1 MIQIRDNTFETNS
14 SSSHSLIITDFDGKY
29 TPEEM
34 MKGIYL
40 WDDDKDRKYQ
50 KMYRT
55 DLEFYRSPFSIL
67 ATFESKSR
75 YAIASSDG
83 RLVEKVE
90 EIWHKYIPNFSEFK
104 FDMTDDYW
112 DAEIK
117 DWVKVDPPVPD
128 YGGTD
133 DYQIEGW
140 LKSYNVN
147 LEDFLTMRRYMV
159 VCDGDEYREWYHI
172 LDSGLFDKSHIIHDS
187 EREYEEKLKEMYGML
202 EEENE
207 E

>member
-40 WDDDKDRKYQ
+40 WEDKETR
-50 KMYRT
+50 MYESN
-55 DLEFYRSPFSIL
+55 LEFYRSPFSLL

-75 YAIASSDG
+75 YAIASSQGHLADE
-83 RLVEKVE
+83 VEK
-90 EIWHKYIPNFSEFK
+90 IWRKYIPNFNGFK
-104 FDMTDDYW
+104 FDMKTEEYDY
-112 DAEIK
+112 DKKE
-117 DWVKVDPPVPD
+117 WVDLDEPKPI

-140 LKSYNVN
+140 LKSYNVS

-159 VCDGDEYREWYHI
+159 VCDGDETREWYHI
-172 LDSGLFDKSHIIHDS
+172 LDSGLVDKSHIIHDS
-187 EREYEEKLKEMYGML
+187 EKEVAEAWKRKY

-207 E
+207 K

>member
-29 TPEEM
+29 TLEEM

-40 WDDDKDRKYQ
+40 WEDKETR
-50 KMYRT
+50 MYESN
-55 DLEFYRSPFSIL
+55 LEFYRSPFSLL

-75 YAIASSDG
+75 YAIASSQGHLADE
-83 RLVEKVE
+83 VEK
-90 EIWHKYIPNFSEFK
+90 IWHKYIPNFNGFK
-104 FDMTDDYW
+104 FDMKTEEYDY
-112 DAEIK
+112 DKKE
-117 DWVKVDPPVPD
+117 WVDLDEPKPI

-140 LKSYNVN
+140 LKSYNVS

-172 LDSGLFDKSHIIHDS
+172 LDSGLVDKSHIIHDS
-187 EREYEEKLKEMYGML
+187 EREVAEEWKRKFA
-202 EEENE
+202 EENE
-207 E
+207 K

>member
-34 MKGIYL
+34 MKNIYL
-40 WDDDKDRKYQ
+40 WDDKKIR
-50 KMYRT
+50 MYESN
-55 DLEFYRSPFSIL
+55 LEFYRSPFSLL

-75 YAIASSDG
+75 YAIASSYGHLADE
-83 RLVEKVE
+83 VEK
-90 EIWHKYIPNFSEFK
+90 IWYKYIPNFNGFI
-104 FDMTDDYW
+104 FDMKTEEYDYNKK
-112 DAEIK
+112 E
-117 DWVKVDPPVPD
+117 WVDLDEPKPI

-133 DYQIEGW
+133 DYQIDAW
-140 LKSYNVN
+140 LRRYNVS

-159 VCDGDEYREWYHI
+159 ICDGDEYREWYHI
-172 LDSGLFDKSHIIHDS
+172 LDSGLVDKSHIIHDS
-187 EREYEEKLKEMYGML
+187 EKEVAEEWKKFGK
-202 EEENE
+202 ENE

>member
-40 WDDDKDRKYQ
+40 WDGNKDR
-50 KMYRT
+50 MYESN
-55 DLEFYRSPFSIL
+55 LEFYRSPFSLL

-75 YAIASSDG
+75 YAIASSNG
-83 RLVEKVE
+83 RLADEVEK
-90 EIWHKYIPNFSEFK
+90 IWHKYIPNFNGFK
-104 FDMTDDYW
+104 FDMKTEEYDY
-112 DAEIK
+112 DKKE
-117 DWVKVDPPVPD
+117 WVDLDEPKPI

-133 DYQIEGW
+133 DYEIEGW
-140 LKSYNVN
+140 LKSYNVS

-159 VCDGDEYREWYHI
+159 VCDGDETREWYHI
-172 LDSGLFDKSHIIHDS
+172 LDSGLVDKSHIIHDS
-187 EREYEEKLKEMYGML
+187 EKEVAEEWKRKY
-202 EEENE
+202 EEENKK
-207 E
+207 

>member
-34 MKGIYL
+34 MRGIYL
-40 WDDDKDRKYQ
+40 WDDKKTR
-50 KMYRT
+50 MYESH
-55 DLEFYRSPFSIL
+55 LEFYRSPFQLL

-90 EIWHKYIPNFSEFK
+90 EIWHKYIPNFNGFA
-104 FDMTDDYW
+104 FDMREDYW
-112 DAEIK
+112 NDEIK
-117 DWVKVDPPVPD
+117 DWVEADPPVPN

-133 DYQIEGW
+133 DYEIEGW
-140 LKSYNVN
+140 LKRYNVS

-172 LDSGLFDKSHIIHDS
+172 LDSGFVDKAHIIHDS
-187 EREYEEKLKEMYGML
+187 EKEDAEAWKKYFA
-202 EEENE
+202 EENKE
-207 E
+207 

>member
-40 WDDDKDRKYQ
+40 WEDKETR
-50 KMYRT
+50 MYESN
-55 DLEFYRSPFSIL
+55 LEFYRSPFSLL

-75 YAIASSDG
+75 YAIASSQGHLADE
-83 RLVEKVE
+83 VEK
-90 EIWHKYIPNFSEFK
+90 IWHKYIPNFNGFK
-104 FDMTDDYW
+104 FDMKTEEYDY
-112 DAEIK
+112 DKKE
-117 DWVKVDPPVPD
+117 WVDLDEPKPI

-140 LKSYNVN
+140 LKSYNVS

-159 VCDGDEYREWYHI
+159 VWDGDEYREWYHI
-172 LDSGLFDKSHIIHDS
+172 LDSGLVDKSHIIHDS
-187 EREYEEKLKEMYGML
+187 EREVAEEWKRKFA
-202 EEENE
+202 EENKK
-207 E
+207 

>member
-29 TPEEM
+29 TPDEM

-40 WDDDKDRKYQ
+40 WNDKKKR
-50 KMYRT
+50 MY
-55 DLEFYRSPFSIL
+55 DSELEFYRSPFSLL

-75 YAIASSDG
+75 YAIASSNG
-83 RLVEKVE
+83 RLADKVE
-90 EIWHKYIPNFSEFK
+90 ELWYKYIPNFNGFEF
-104 FDMTDDYW
+104 DTRDEEYDY
-112 DAEIK
+112 DKQE
-117 DWVKVDPPVPD
+117 WVDLEEPKPV

-140 LKSYNVN
+140 LKHYNVS

-159 VCDGDEYREWYHI
+159 VCDGDETREWYHV
-172 LDSGLFDKSHIIHDS
+172 LDSGLVDKAHIIHDS
-187 EREYEEKLKEMYGML
+187 EKEAAEAWEKKYREES
-202 EEENE
+202 NA
-207 E
+207 

>member
-34 MKGIYL
+34 MKGIFL
-40 WDDDKDRKYQ
+40 WNDNKDR
-50 KMYRT
+50 MYGS
-55 DLEFYRSPFSIL
+55 DLEFYRSPFSLL

-83 RLVEKVE
+83 RLADEVEK
-90 EIWHKYIPNFSEFK
+90 IWHKYIPNFNGFK
-104 FDMTDDYW
+104 FDMKTEEYDY
-112 DAEIK
+112 DKKE
-117 DWVKVDPPVPD
+117 WVDLDEPKPI

-140 LKSYNVN
+140 LKSYNVS

-159 VCDGDEYREWYHI
+159 VCDGDETREWYHI
-172 LDSGLFDKSHIIHDS
+172 LDSGLVDKSHIIHDS
-187 EREYEEKLKEMYGML
+187 EKEAAEEWKRKY
-202 EEENE
+202 EEENKK
-207 E
+207 

>member
-1 MIQIRDNTFETNS
+1 MIQIRANTFETNS

-29 TPEEM
+29 TSEEM

-40 WDDDKDRKYQ
+40 WEDKETR
-50 KMYRT
+50 MYES
-55 DLEFYRSPFSIL
+55 DLEFYRSPFSLL

-75 YAIASSDG
+75 YAIASSNG
-83 RLVEKVE
+83 RLADEVEK
-90 EIWHKYIPNFSEFK
+90 IWYKYIPNFNGFE
-104 FDMTDDYW
+104 FDMKTEEYDY
-112 DAEIK
+112 DKK
-117 DWVKVDPPVPD
+117 DWVDLNEPKPI

-140 LKSYNVN
+140 LKSYNVS

-172 LDSGLFDKSHIIHDS
+172 LDSGLVDKSHIVHDS
-187 EREYEEKLKEMYGML
+187 EKEVAEEWKRKY
-202 EEENE
+202 EEENKK
-207 E
+207 

>member
-40 WDDDKDRKYQ
+40 WEDKETR
-50 KMYRT
+50 MYESN
-55 DLEFYRSPFSIL
+55 LEFYRSPFSLL

-75 YAIASSDG
+75 YAIASSQGHLADE
-83 RLVEKVE
+83 VEK
-90 EIWHKYIPNFSEFK
+90 IWRKYIPNFNGFK
-104 FDMTDDYW
+104 FDMETEEYDY
-112 DAEIK
+112 DKKE
-117 DWVKVDPPVPD
+117 WVDLDEPKPI

-140 LKSYNVN
+140 LKSYNVS

-172 LDSGLFDKSHIIHDS
+172 LDSGLVDKSRIIHDS
-187 EREYEEKLKEMYGML
+187 EKEVA
-202 EEENE
+202 EAWKRKFAEENKK
-207 E
+207 

>member
-34 MKGIYL
+34 MQGIYL
-40 WDDDKDRKYQ
+40 WDDKKTR
-50 KMYRT
+50 MYESH
-55 DLEFYRSPFSIL
+55 LEFYRSPFSLL

-75 YAIASSDG
+75 YAIASSHGHLADE
-83 RLVEKVE
+83 VEKL
-90 EIWHKYIPNFSEFK
+90 WYKYIPNFNGFA
-104 FDMTDDYW
+104 FDMKTEEYDY
-112 DAEIK
+112 DKK
-117 DWVKVDPPVPD
+117 DWVDLDEPKII

-133 DYQIEGW
+133 DYEIDGW
-140 LKSYNVN
+140 LRRYKVS

-172 LDSGLFDKSHIIHDS
+172 LDSGLVDKSHIIHDS
-187 EREYEEKLKEMYGML
+187 EKEVAEEWKEYFAKE
-202 EEENE
+202 NKK
-207 E
+207 

>member
-1 MIQIRDNTFETNS
+1 MIQIRANTFETNS

-29 TPEEM
+29 TSEEM

-40 WDDDKDRKYQ
+40 WENKETR
-50 KMYRT
+50 MYESH
-55 DLEFYRSPFSIL
+55 LEFYRSPFSLL

-75 YAIASSDG
+75 YAIASSNG
-83 RLVEKVE
+83 RLADEVEK
-90 EIWHKYIPNFSEFK
+90 IWYKYIPNFNGFE
-104 FDMTDDYW
+104 FDMKTEEYDYNK
-112 DAEIK
+112 K
-117 DWVKVDPPVPD
+117 DWVDLDEPKPV

-140 LKSYNVN
+140 LKSYNVS

-172 LDSGLFDKSHIIHDS
+172 LDSGLVDKAHIIHDS
-187 EREYEEKLKEMYGML
+187 EKEDAEEWKRKY
-202 EEENE
+202 EEENKK
-207 E
+207 

>member
-40 WDDDKDRKYQ
+40 WEDKETR
-50 KMYRT
+50 MYESN
-55 DLEFYRSPFSIL
+55 LEFYRSPFSLL

-75 YAIASSDG
+75 YAIASSQGHLADE
-83 RLVEKVE
+83 VEK
-90 EIWHKYIPNFSEFK
+90 IWHKYIPNFNGFK
-104 FDMTDDYW
+104 FDMETEEYDY
-112 DAEIK
+112 DKKE
-117 DWVKVDPPVPD
+117 WVDLDEPKTI

-140 LKSYNVN
+140 LKSYNVS

-172 LDSGLFDKSHIIHDS
+172 LDSGLVDKSHIIHDS
-187 EREYEEKLKEMYGML
+187 EKEVAEEWKRKFA
-202 EEENE
+202 EENE
-207 E
+207 K

>member
-40 WDDDKDRKYQ
+40 WDGNKDR
-50 KMYRT
+50 MYESN
-55 DLEFYRSPFSIL
+55 LEFYRSPFSLL

-83 RLVEKVE
+83 RLADEVEK
-90 EIWHKYIPNFSEFK
+90 IWYKYIPNFNGFK
-104 FDMTDDYW
+104 FDVKTEEYDY
-112 DAEIK
+112 DKK
-117 DWVKVDPPVPD
+117 DWVDLDEPKPI

-140 LKSYNVN
+140 LKSYNVS

-159 VCDGDEYREWYHI
+159 VCDGDETREWYHI
-172 LDSGLFDKSHIIHDS
+172 LDSGLVDKSHIVHDS
-187 EREYEEKLKEMYGML
+187 EKEAAEEWKRKY
-202 EEENE
+202 EEENKK
-207 E
+207 

>member
-40 WDDDKDRKYQ
+40 WEDKETR
-50 KMYRT
+50 MYESN
-55 DLEFYRSPFSIL
+55 LEFYRSPFSLL

-75 YAIASSDG
+75 YAIASSQGHLADE
-83 RLVEKVE
+83 VEK
-90 EIWHKYIPNFSEFK
+90 IWHKYIPNFNGFK
-104 FDMTDDYW
+104 FDMKTEEYDY
-112 DAEIK
+112 DKKE
-117 DWVKVDPPVPD
+117 WVDLDEPKPI

-140 LKSYNVN
+140 LKSYNVS

-172 LDSGLFDKSHIIHDS
+172 LDSGLVDKSHIIHDS
-187 EREYEEKLKEMYGML
+187 EKEVAEEWKRKY
-202 EEENE
+202 EEENKK
-207 E
+207 

>member
-29 TPEEM
+29 TSEEM

-40 WDDDKDRKYQ
+40 WNDNRERV
-50 KMYRT
+50 YRSE
-55 DLEFYRSPFSIL
+55 LEFYRSPFSLL

-90 EIWHKYIPNFSEFK
+90 EIWHKYIPNFSGFR

-112 DAEIK
+112 DDEIK
-117 DWVKVDPPVPD
+117 NWVEADPPVPD

-172 LDSGLFDKSHIIHDS
+172 LDSGLMDKSHIIHDS
-187 EREYEEKLKEMYGML
+187 EKEAAEEWKRKY
-202 EEENE
+202 EEENKK
-207 E
+207 

>member
-40 WDDDKDRKYQ
+40 WNGNKDR
-50 KMYRT
+50 MYESN
-55 DLEFYRSPFSIL
+55 LEFYRSPFSLL

-83 RLVEKVE
+83 RLADEVEK
-90 EIWHKYIPNFSEFK
+90 IWHKYIPNFNGFK
-104 FDMTDDYW
+104 FDMKTEEYDY
-112 DAEIK
+112 DKKE
-117 DWVKVDPPVPD
+117 WVDLDEPKPI

-147 LEDFLTMRRYMV
+147 LEDFLTMRRYIV
-159 VCDGDEYREWYHI
+159 VCDGDETREWYHI
-172 LDSGLFDKSHIIHDS
+172 LDSGLVDKSHIIHDS
-187 EREYEEKLKEMYGML
+187 EKEVAEEWKRKY
-202 EEENE
+202 EEENKK
-207 E
+207 

>member
-40 WDDDKDRKYQ
+40 WEDKETR
-50 KMYRT
+50 MYESN
-55 DLEFYRSPFSIL
+55 LEFYRSPFSLL

-75 YAIASSDG
+75 YAIASSQGHLADE
-83 RLVEKVE
+83 VEK
-90 EIWHKYIPNFSEFK
+90 IWHKYIPNFNGFK
-104 FDMTDDYW
+104 FDMKTEEYDY
-112 DAEIK
+112 DKKE
-117 DWVKVDPPVPD
+117 WVDLEEPKPI

-140 LKSYNVN
+140 LKSYNVS

-159 VCDGDEYREWYHI
+159 VCDGDETREWYHI
-172 LDSGLFDKSHIIHDS
+172 LDSGLVDKSHIIHDS
-187 EREYEEKLKEMYGML
+187 EREVAEEWKRKY
-202 EEENE
+202 EEENKK
-207 E
+207 

>member
-40 WDDDKDRKYQ
+40 WEDKETR
-50 KMYRT
+50 MYESN
-55 DLEFYRSPFSIL
+55 LEFYRSPFSLL

-75 YAIASSDG
+75 YAIASSQGHLADE
-83 RLVEKVE
+83 VEK
-90 EIWHKYIPNFSEFK
+90 IWHKYIPNFNGFK
-104 FDMTDDYW
+104 FDMETEEYDY
-112 DAEIK
+112 DKKE
-117 DWVKVDPPVPD
+117 WVDLEEPKPI

-140 LKSYNVN
+140 LKSYNVS

-159 VCDGDEYREWYHI
+159 VCDGDETREWYHI
-172 LDSGLFDKSHIIHDS
+172 LDSGLVDKSHIIHDS
-187 EREYEEKLKEMYGML
+187 EKEVAEAWKRKY

-207 E
+207 K

>member
-40 WDDDKDRKYQ
+40 WKDKGTR
-50 KMYRT
+50 MYESH
-55 DLEFYRSPFSIL
+55 LEFYRSPFSLL

-75 YAIASSDG
+75 YAIASSQGHLADE
-83 RLVEKVE
+83 VEK
-90 EIWHKYIPNFSEFK
+90 IWHKYIPNFNGFK
-104 FDMTDDYW
+104 FDMKTEEYDY
-112 DAEIK
+112 DKKE
-117 DWVKVDPPVPD
+117 WVDLDEPQPI

-140 LKSYNVN
+140 LKSYNVS

-172 LDSGLFDKSHIIHDS
+172 LDSGLVDKSHIIHDS
-187 EREYEEKLKEMYGML
+187 EREVAEGWKRKFA
-202 EEENE
+202 EENE
-207 E
+207 K

>member
-40 WDDDKDRKYQ
+40 WEDKETR
-50 KMYRT
+50 MYESN
-55 DLEFYRSPFSIL
+55 LEFYRSPFSLL

-75 YAIASSDG
+75 YAIASSQGHLADE
-83 RLVEKVE
+83 VEK
-90 EIWHKYIPNFSEFK
+90 IWHKYIPNFNGFK
-104 FDMTDDYW
+104 FDMETEEYDY
-112 DAEIK
+112 DKKE
-117 DWVKVDPPVPD
+117 WVDLDEPKTI

-140 LKSYNVN
+140 LKSYNVS

-159 VCDGDEYREWYHI
+159 VCDGDETREWYHI
-172 LDSGLFDKSHIIHDS
+172 LDSGLVDKSHIIHDS
-187 EREYEEKLKEMYGML
+187 EKEVAEAWKRKYEEKNKK
-202 EEENE
+202 
-207 E
+207 

>member
-40 WDDDKDRKYQ
+40 WEDKETR
-50 KMYRT
+50 MYESN
-55 DLEFYRSPFSIL
+55 LEFYRSPFSLL

-75 YAIASSDG
+75 YAIASSQGHLADE
-83 RLVEKVE
+83 VEK
-90 EIWHKYIPNFSEFK
+90 IWHKYIPNFNGFK
-104 FDMTDDYW
+104 FDMETEEYDY
-112 DAEIK
+112 DKKE
-117 DWVKVDPPVPD
+117 WVDLDEPKPI

-140 LKSYNVN
+140 LKGYNVS

-172 LDSGLFDKSHIIHDS
+172 LDSGLVDKSHIIHDS
-187 EREYEEKLKEMYGML
+187 EREVAEKWKRKFA
-202 EEENE
+202 EENKK
-207 E
+207 

>member
-40 WDDDKDRKYQ
+40 WEDKETR
-50 KMYRT
+50 MYESN
-55 DLEFYRSPFSIL
+55 LEFYRSPFSLL

-75 YAIASSDG
+75 YAIASSQGHLADE
-83 RLVEKVE
+83 VEK
-90 EIWHKYIPNFSEFK
+90 IWRKYIPNFNGFK
-104 FDMTDDYW
+104 FDMKTEEYDY
-112 DAEIK
+112 DKKE
-117 DWVKVDPPVPD
+117 WVDLDEPKPI

-140 LKSYNVN
+140 LKSYNVS

-172 LDSGLFDKSHIIHDS
+172 LDSGLVDKSHIIHDS
-187 EREYEEKLKEMYGML
+187 EKEVAEEWERKFA
-202 EEENE
+202 EENKK
-207 E
+207 

>member
-40 WDDDKDRKYQ
+40 WEDKETR
-50 KMYRT
+50 MYESN
-55 DLEFYRSPFSIL
+55 LEFYRSPFSLL

-75 YAIASSDG
+75 YAIASSQGHLADE
-83 RLVEKVE
+83 VEK
-90 EIWHKYIPNFSEFK
+90 IWYKYIPNFNGFE
-104 FDMTDDYW
+104 FDMETEEYDY
-112 DAEIK
+112 DKKE
-117 DWVKVDPPVPD
+117 WVDLDEPKPI

-140 LKSYNVN
+140 LKSYNVS

-159 VCDGDEYREWYHI
+159 VCDGDETREWYHI
-172 LDSGLFDKSHIIHDS
+172 LDSGLVDKSHIIHDS
-187 EREYEEKLKEMYGML
+187 EKEVAEAWKRKY
-202 EEENE
+202 EEENKK
-207 E
+207 

>member
-34 MKGIYL
+34 MRGIYL
-40 WDDDKDRKYQ
+40 WNDNKKR
-50 KMYRT
+50 MYESN
-55 DLEFYRSPFSIL
+55 LGFYRSPFSLL

-75 YAIASSDG
+75 YAIASSHGHLVDE
-83 RLVEKVE
+83 VEK
-90 EIWHKYIPNFSEFK
+90 IWYKYIPDFDGFK
-104 FDMTDDYW
+104 FDMHTEEYDYNKK
-112 DAEIK
+112 E
-117 DWVKVDPPVPD
+117 WVDLDEPKPA

-140 LKSYNVN
+140 LKSYNVS

-159 VCDGDEYREWYHI
+159 VCDGDETREWYRV
-172 LDSGLFDKSHIIHDS
+172 LDSGLVDKSHIIHDS
-187 EREYEEKLKEMYGML
+187 EKEEEEAWRKKYEEEHKK
-202 EEENE
+202 
-207 E
+207 

>member
-40 WDDDKDRKYQ
+40 WDGNKDR
-50 KMYRT
+50 MYESN
-55 DLEFYRSPFSIL
+55 LEFYRSPFSLL

-83 RLVEKVE
+83 RLADEVEK
-90 EIWHKYIPNFSEFK
+90 IWHKYIPNFNGFK
-104 FDMTDDYW
+104 FDMKTEEYDY
-112 DAEIK
+112 DKKE
-117 DWVKVDPPVPD
+117 WVDLDEPKPI

-147 LEDFLTMRRYMV
+147 LEDFLTMRRYIV
-159 VCDGDEYREWYHI
+159 VCDGDETREWYHI
-172 LDSGLFDKSHIIHDS
+172 LDSGLVDKSHIIHDS
-187 EREYEEKLKEMYGML
+187 EKEVAEEWKRKY
-202 EEENE
+202 EEENKK
-207 E
+207 

>member
-40 WDDDKDRKYQ
+40 WDGNRDR
-50 KMYRT
+50 MYESN
-55 DLEFYRSPFSIL
+55 LEFYRSPFSLL

-75 YAIASSDG
+75 YAIASSAG
-83 RLVEKVE
+83 RLADEVEK
-90 EIWHKYIPNFSEFK
+90 IWHKYIPNFNGFK
-104 FDMTDDYW
+104 FDMKTEEYDY
-112 DAEIK
+112 DKKE
-117 DWVKVDPPVPD
+117 WVDLDEPKPI

-172 LDSGLFDKSHIIHDS
+172 LDSGLMDKSHIIHDS
-187 EREYEEKLKEMYGML
+187 EKEAAEEWKRKY
-202 EEENE
+202 EEENKK
-207 E
+207 

>member
-29 TPEEM
+29 TSEEM
-34 MKGIYL
+34 TRGIFL
-40 WDDDKDRKYQ
+40 WNDNKDR
-50 KMYRT
+50 MYGS
-55 DLEFYRSPFSIL
+55 DLEFYRSPFSLL

-75 YAIASSDG
+75 YAIASSNG
-83 RLVEKVE
+83 RLADEVEK
-90 EIWHKYIPNFSEFK
+90 IWRKYIPNFNGFR
-104 FDMTDDYW
+104 FDMKTEEYDY
-112 DAEIK
+112 DK
-117 DWVKVDPPVPD
+117 NDWVDLDEPKPV

-140 LKSYNVN
+140 LKSYNVS

-172 LDSGLFDKSHIIHDS
+172 LDSGLVDKSHIVHDS
-187 EREYEEKLKEMYGML
+187 EKEAAEEWKRKY
-202 EEENE
+202 EEENKK
-207 E
+207 

>member
-40 WDDDKDRKYQ
+40 WEDKETR
-50 KMYRT
+50 MYESN
-55 DLEFYRSPFSIL
+55 LEFYRSPFSLL

-75 YAIASSDG
+75 YAIASSQGHLADE
-83 RLVEKVE
+83 VEK
-90 EIWHKYIPNFSEFK
+90 IWHKYIPNFNGFK
-104 FDMTDDYW
+104 FDMETEEYDY
-112 DAEIK
+112 DKKE
-117 DWVKVDPPVPD
+117 WVDLDEPKPI

-140 LKSYNVN
+140 LKSYNVS

-172 LDSGLFDKSHIIHDS
+172 LDSGLVDKSHIIHDS
-187 EREYEEKLKEMYGML
+187 EKEVA
-202 EEENE
+202 EAWKRKFAEENKK
-207 E
+207 

>member
-14 SSSHSLIITDFDGKY
+14 SSSHSLIITDFDSKY

-34 MKGIYL
+34 MRGIYL
-40 WDDDKDRKYQ
+40 WKDKATRIHESN
-50 KMYRT
+50 
-55 DLEFYRSPFSIL
+55 LEFYRSPFSLL

-83 RLVEKVE
+83 RLADEVEK
-90 EIWHKYIPNFSEFK
+90 IWYKYIPNFNGFK
-104 FDMTDDYW
+104 FDMKTEEYDY
-112 DAEIK
+112 DKKE
-117 DWVKVDPPVPD
+117 WVDLDEPKPI

-140 LKSYNVN
+140 LKSYNVS

-159 VCDGDEYREWYHI
+159 VCDGDETREWYHI
-172 LDSGLFDKSHIIHDS
+172 LDSGLVDKSHIVHDS
-187 EREYEEKLKEMYGML
+187 EKEAAEEWKRKY
-202 EEENE
+202 EEENKK
-207 E
+207 

>member
-40 WDDDKDRKYQ
+40 WEDKETR
-50 KMYRT
+50 MYESN
-55 DLEFYRSPFSIL
+55 LEFYRSPFSLL

-83 RLVEKVE
+83 RLADEVEK
-90 EIWHKYIPNFSEFK
+90 IWHKYIPNFNGFK
-104 FDMTDDYW
+104 FDMETEEYDY
-112 DAEIK
+112 DKKE
-117 DWVKVDPPVPD
+117 WVDLDEPKTI

-133 DYQIEGW
+133 DYEIEGW
-140 LKSYNVN
+140 LKSYNVS

-172 LDSGLFDKSHIIHDS
+172 LDSGLVDKSHIIHDS
-187 EREYEEKLKEMYGML
+187 EKEVAEAWKRKY
-202 EEENE
+202 EEENKK
-207 E
+207 

>member
-29 TPEEM
+29 TPKEM
-34 MKGIYL
+34 MKNIYL
-40 WDDDKDRKYQ
+40 WNGNKDR
-50 KMYRT
+50 MYESN
-55 DLEFYRSPFSIL
+55 LEFYRSPFSLL

-83 RLVEKVE
+83 RLADEVEK
-90 EIWHKYIPNFSEFK
+90 IWHKYIPNFNGFK
-104 FDMTDDYW
+104 FDMKTEEYDY
-112 DAEIK
+112 DKKE
-117 DWVKVDPPVPD
+117 WVDLDEPKPI

-140 LKSYNVN
+140 LKSYNVS

-159 VCDGDEYREWYHI
+159 VCDGDETREWYHI
-172 LDSGLFDKSHIIHDS
+172 LDSGLVDKSHIIHDS
-187 EREYEEKLKEMYGML
+187 EKEAAEEWKRKY
-202 EEENE
+202 EEENKK
-207 E
+207 

>member
-40 WDDDKDRKYQ
+40 WEDKETR
-50 KMYRT
+50 MYESN
-55 DLEFYRSPFSIL
+55 LEFYRSPFSLL

-75 YAIASSDG
+75 YAIASSQGHLADE
-83 RLVEKVE
+83 VEK
-90 EIWHKYIPNFSEFK
+90 IWHKYIPNFNGFK
-104 FDMTDDYW
+104 FDMKTEEYDY
-112 DAEIK
+112 DKKE
-117 DWVKVDPPVPD
+117 WVDLEEPKPI

-140 LKSYNVN
+140 LKSYNVS

-172 LDSGLFDKSHIIHDS
+172 LDSGLVNKSHIIHDS
-187 EREYEEKLKEMYGML
+187 EREVAEEWKRKFA
-202 EEENE
+202 EENE
-207 E
+207 K

>member
-29 TPEEM
+29 TPEER

-40 WDDDKDRKYQ
+40 WEDKETR
-50 KMYRT
+50 MYESN
-55 DLEFYRSPFSIL
+55 LEFYRSPFSLL

-75 YAIASSDG
+75 YAIASSQGHLADE
-83 RLVEKVE
+83 VEK
-90 EIWHKYIPNFSEFK
+90 IWHKYIPNFNGFK
-104 FDMTDDYW
+104 FDMKTEEYDY
-112 DAEIK
+112 DKKE
-117 DWVKVDPPVPD
+117 WVDLEEPKPI

-140 LKSYNVN
+140 LKSYNVS

-172 LDSGLFDKSHIIHDS
+172 LDSGLVDKSHIIHDS
-187 EREYEEKLKEMYGML
+187 EREVAEEWKRKFA
-202 EEENE
+202 EENE
-207 E
+207 K

>member
-40 WDDDKDRKYQ
+40 WEDKETR
-50 KMYRT
+50 MYESS
-55 DLEFYRSPFSIL
+55 LEFYRSPFSLL

-75 YAIASSDG
+75 YAIASSRGHLADE
-83 RLVEKVE
+83 VEK
-90 EIWHKYIPNFSEFK
+90 IWHKYIPNFNGFK
-104 FDMTDDYW
+104 FDMKTEEYDY
-112 DAEIK
+112 DKKE
-117 DWVKVDPPVPD
+117 WVDLDEPKPI

-140 LKSYNVN
+140 LKSYNVS

-172 LDSGLFDKSHIIHDS
+172 LDSGLVDKSHIIHDS
-187 EREYEEKLKEMYGML
+187 EREVAEEWKRKFA
-202 EEENE
+202 EENE
-207 E
+207 K

>member
-40 WDDDKDRKYQ
+40 WEDKETR
-50 KMYRT
+50 MYESN
-55 DLEFYRSPFSIL
+55 LEFYRSPFSLL

-75 YAIASSDG
+75 YAIASSQGHLADE
-83 RLVEKVE
+83 VEK
-90 EIWHKYIPNFSEFK
+90 IWRKYIPNFNGFK
-104 FDMTDDYW
+104 FDMETEEYDY
-112 DAEIK
+112 DKKE
-117 DWVKVDPPVPD
+117 WVDLDEPKPI

-140 LKSYNVN
+140 LKSYNVS

-172 LDSGLFDKSHIIHDS
+172 LDSGLVDKSHIIHDS
-187 EREYEEKLKEMYGML
+187 EREVAEEWKRKFA
-202 EEENE
+202 EENKK
-207 E
+207 

>member
-40 WDDDKDRKYQ
+40 WEDKETR
-50 KMYRT
+50 MYESN
-55 DLEFYRSPFSIL
+55 LEFYRSPFSLL

-75 YAIASSDG
+75 YAIASSQGHLADE
-83 RLVEKVE
+83 VEK
-90 EIWHKYIPNFSEFK
+90 IWHKYIPNFNGFK
-104 FDMTDDYW
+104 FDMETEEYDY
-112 DAEIK
+112 DKKE
-117 DWVKVDPPVPD
+117 WVDLDEPKPI

-140 LKSYNVN
+140 LKSYNVS

-172 LDSGLFDKSHIIHDS
+172 LDSGLVDKSHIIHDS
-187 EREYEEKLKEMYGML
+187 EKEVAEKWKRKLA
-202 EEENE
+202 EENE
-207 E
+207 K

>member
-40 WDDDKDRKYQ
+40 WEDKETR
-50 KMYRT
+50 MYESN
-55 DLEFYRSPFSIL
+55 LEFYRSPFSLL

-75 YAIASSDG
+75 YAIASSQGHLADE
-83 RLVEKVE
+83 VEK
-90 EIWHKYIPNFSEFK
+90 IWHKYIPNFNGFK
-104 FDMTDDYW
+104 FDMKTEEYDY
-112 DAEIK
+112 DKKE
-117 DWVKVDPPVPD
+117 WVDLDEPKTI

-140 LKSYNVN
+140 LKSYNVS

-172 LDSGLFDKSHIIHDS
+172 LDSGLVDKSHIIHDS
-187 EREYEEKLKEMYGML
+187 EKEVAEAWKRKY
-202 EEENE
+202 EEENKK
-207 E
+207 